1 MDDLLQRKAKW
12 LSRRGLLELDI
23 FLSRFLNSTF
33 YANLEPEELLLYL
46 QLLEKQDPELL
57 ALLQNKAPSKHGKV
71 AALINKIKKSVK
83 EVGASVCW

>member
-71 AALINKIKKSVK
+71 AASINKIKMSVK
-83 EVGASVCW
+83 KEGASVC

>member
-57 ALLQNKAPSKHGKV
+57 ALLQIRHPASMGK
-71 AALINKIKKSVK
+71 
-83 EVGASVCW
+83 